1 MGKNSN
7 GTDQLI
13 PYKKSINFLG
23 VILDSKLNWSDHI
36 KALKAK
42 ANRSLSI
49 LRVLSKPSYGP
60 DRILLL
66 GLYWAI
72 CRSKIDFAYNNTCNL
87 TICIYS
93 FIFNDT

>member
-36 KALKAK
+36 KTLKAK
-42 ANRSLSI
+42 ANRSLNI
-49 LRVLSKPSYGP
+49 LKVLSKPSYGP
-60 DRILLL
+60 DRMLLL
-66 GLYWAI
+66 RL
-72 CRSKIDFAYNNTCNL
+72 
-87 TICIYS
+87 
-93 FIFNDT
+93 